1 MTKKVV
7 ALLDT
12 DEAVNE
18 AVDKLGKQSQ
28 DAFDWRLI
36 QFNNESSRVV
46 PVYGAATDL
55 NGSANIAPAVGGGA
69 AVVHQPNV
77 GQSGASVRWIG
88 DELGISDE
96 EAQYFAQGLE
106 HGGQIAVIDTPDE
119 RVDDACKFLE
129 GLGGQGVMII
139 DS

>member
-36 QFNNESSRVV
+36 QFNNESQRLV
-46 PVYGAATDL
+46 PIYGAATDL
-55 NGSANIAPAVGGGA
+55 NGSAIAAPGVASGG
-69 AVVHQPNV
+69 AVVHQPSV
-77 GQSGASVRWIG
+77 GQAGASIREIG
-88 DELGISDE
+88 DELGISDD

-106 HGGQIAVIDTPDE
+106 HGGQIAVIETPDK
-119 RVDDACKFLE
+119 RVDAACKFLE